1 MSYRPKPGAKE
12 RRAPGTD
19 ARGNQR
25 VYIDIPGDLVRK
37 LNVLAA
43 MRSVSKRAL
52 IADLVRREV
61 DAAGVI

>member
-1 MSYRPKPGAKE
+1 
-12 RRAPGTD
+12 
-19 ARGNQR
+19 